1 MPKSTGKYKPGA
13 EMRRLTSLSLLIA
26 LVVVLA
32 CLGNFIKIGPVPIS
46 LTLCPIIIG
55 AALYGPSAGALLGAV
70 FGVVTIITGVLGW
83 DGGTVMLLMGIHPL
97 ACVLI
102 CVAKTTA
109 AGWLAGSVYRTV
121 SAKRAE
127 SSGKASENSKLAV
140 VLSGIVCPVVNT
152 GIFIAGMLV
161 FWRDTLA
168 SWAGGSDVVMF
179 AITGLAGINFLVELA
194 INMVLASA
202 VTLII
207 KYAAGG
213 RR

>member
-1 MPKSTGKYKPGA
+1 MTNSTGKYKAGSNL
-13 EMRRLTSLSLLIA
+13 RRLTSLSLLIA

-70 FGVVTIITGVLGW
+70 FGVVTIITGIMGW
-83 DGGTVMLLMGIHPL
+83 DGGTVMLLMEIHPV
-97 ACVLI
+97 ACILI
-102 CVAKTTA
+102 CIAKTTA
-109 AGWLAGSVYRTV
+109 AGWVAGIVYRAV
-121 SAKRAE
+121 SAKRSE
-127 SSGKASENSKLAV
+127 ASEKYSGNSKLAV
-140 VLSGIVCPVVNT
+140 ILAGIVCPVVNT

-161 FWRDTLA
+161 FWKDTLA
-168 SWAGGSDVVMF
+168 SWAGGSNVVTF
-179 AITGLAGINFLVELA
+179 ALTGLAGVNFLVELA

-207 KYAAGG
+207 KYAAG
-213 RR
+213 RRR